1 MGLNSIALASK
12 YSYLDK
18 DKYGPIAKLVNTF
31 ADVEERKNKRGKLD
45 SHTSNKLD
53 TEAYALVGLDKSV
66 YKEE

>member
-31 ADVEERKNKRGKLD
+31 AVVEERKNKRGKLD
-45 SHTSNKLD
+45 PHGSNKLD
-53 TEAYALVGLDKSV
+53 TQAYALVGLVKSV